1 MANSKTIPGKLIVV
15 SIGDNALDCQQD
27 STLNISYNVTED
39 TPCKPDPNEAYTGFS
54 WQTSTTDSATW
65 NISFTLNATDVNANN
80 QNSIL
85 NQLIN
90 TSNEVSIAFETS
102 QANGTGLAFSSIF
115 EGDGLIT
122 DFSWNA
128 PSEGVSTVDVTV
140 QGNGEPTFSVVP
152 VTT

>member
-1 MANSKTIPGKLIVV
+1 MANSKTIPGQLIVV

-27 STLNISYNVTED
+27 STLNISYNITED
-39 TPCKPDPNEAYTGFS
+39 TPCKPDPTEVYTGFS
-54 WQTSTTDSATW
+54 WQTSTTNSATW
-65 NISFTLNATDVNANN
+65 SISFTLNATDANANN

-85 NQLIN
+85 DQLIN
-90 TSNEVSIAFETS
+90 TSNAVSIAFETS
-102 QANGTGLAFSSIF
+102 QASGTGLAFSSIF